1 MARPAFFLPDGVLIM
16 SDLPMP
22 RPAPVPP
29 QQSMH
34 KLIFMTHVIYGLH
47 GFAAFSA
54 LLSSAWIFS
63 SFLLGLTSLLA
74 VALNYWY
81 RADVRGTWLDSHFR
95 WQIRTFWWALLWAC
109 VGWLSFATIVGIP
122 VAILIFLLLGV
133 WILYRIV
140 RGWLSLL
147 DGRVMP
153 VDDEEQKPPVEVV

>member
-1 MARPAFFLPDGVLIM
+1 M

-22 RPAPVPP
+22 RPMPVPPP

-34 KLIFMTHVIYGLH
+34 KLIFMTHLIYGLH

-63 SFLLGLTSLLA
+63 SFIFGLTSLVA

-81 RADVRGTWLDSHFR
+81 RADVRGTWLDTHFR
-95 WQIRTFWWALLWAC
+95 WQIRTFWFAVLWMC
-109 VGWLSFATIVGIP
+109 VGGLSFATFIGIP
-122 VAILIFLLLGV
+122 VAIVIFLLLGV
-133 WILYRIV
+133 WILYRIA

-147 DGRVMP
+147 DSRAMP
-153 VDDEEQKPPVEVV
+153 VDDEERKPPVEVV

>member
-1 MARPAFFLPDGVLIM
+1 MT
-16 SDLPMP
+16 DLPMP
-22 RPAPVPP
+22 RPAPALPP

-34 KLIFMTHVIYGLH
+34 KLIFMTHLIYGLH

-54 LLSSAWIFS
+54 LLSSAAIFS
-63 SFLLGLTSLLA
+63 SFLLGITSLVA

-81 RADVRGTWLDSHFR
+81 RADVRGTWLETHFR
-95 WQIRTFWWALLWAC
+95 WQIRTFWWAMLWAC
-109 VGWLSFATIVGIP
+109 MGWLCFFTIVGIP
-122 VAILIFLLLGV
+122 VAMFVIFPLLGV

-147 DGRVMP
+147 DSRVMP